1 MRHLVIHTDSCRCQ
15 SPGVK
20 SWLLHHSKS
29 PAHTSLLVRNV
40 LPNNT
45 VFTRSGPLRL
55 YPVSKTEEIHE
66 RTEICY
72 DWGDKNCIVGRSQ
85 YELARHRIALSEH
98 WLSLRVYW
106 LSCSMCNVQCFSM
119 ELFQFGCTC
128 NIALILFLKCDVTKF
143 RVSPPLSH
151 NVTLRRPPPPP

>member
-1 MRHLVIHTDSCRCQ
+1 MRTVQKNKVTFSNNNFGGYIHSILDFFVLLCWYTCPEHMLTSAILHFHFIFDRYKGQTCFGVLGDYLLSKKLSILSVRRVMRHLVIHTDSCRCQ

-72 DWGDKNCIVGRSQ
+72 D
-85 YELARHRIALSEH
+85 
-98 WLSLRVYW
+98 
-106 LSCSMCNVQCFSM
+106 
-119 ELFQFGCTC
+119 
-128 NIALILFLKCDVTKF
+128 
-143 RVSPPLSH
+143 
-151 NVTLRRPPPPP
+151 